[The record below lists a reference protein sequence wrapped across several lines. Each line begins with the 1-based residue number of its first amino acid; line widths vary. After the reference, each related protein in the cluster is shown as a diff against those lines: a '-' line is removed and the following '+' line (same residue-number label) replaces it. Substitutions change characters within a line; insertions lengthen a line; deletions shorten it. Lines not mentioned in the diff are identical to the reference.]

1 MAQVQSPPAPVSGP
15 NGSVNPNTSGGAT
28 GGSGGAGGGAFVTT
42 SLYVGDLDIN
52 VNDSQLYDLFNQI
65 GQVVSVRVCRDLT
78 TRRSL
83 GYGYVNFSNPQDG
96 ETFFFL
102 LFFFVFM
109 VFILFID

>member
-102 LFFFVFM
+102 LFFF
-109 VFILFID
+109 LFSWFLYY